1 MTDSGPACGWAERNV
16 QQVLILES
24 QFYVVLV
31 NFEDLSG
38 GAV

>member
-1 MTDSGPACGWAERNV
+1 MTDPDPACEWAERNV

-24 QFYVVLV
+24 QFYVVLI

-38 GAV
+38 SAV